1 MKSRQGIGYGTQF
14 QPLEIVILDEDGNTK
29 KTRRRQNVRE
39 SSFQRN
45 LTTQETGELAATR
58 EHLLPYLHT
67 LGFVKIEMRDRAEIS
82 LKELTARGQVEAFER
97 VR

>member
-1 MKSRQGIGYGTQF
+1 
-14 QPLEIVILDEDGNTK
+14 
-29 KTRRRQNVRE
+29 
-39 SSFQRN
+39 
-45 LTTQETGELAATR
+45 
-58 EHLLPYLHT
+58 